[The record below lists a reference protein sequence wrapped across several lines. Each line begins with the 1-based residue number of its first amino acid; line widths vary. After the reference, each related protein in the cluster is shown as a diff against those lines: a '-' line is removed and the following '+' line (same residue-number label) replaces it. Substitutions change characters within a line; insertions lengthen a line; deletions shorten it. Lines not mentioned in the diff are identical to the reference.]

1 MSASSLQLR
10 ATEMLE
16 AASVG
21 ECLAPTLAA
30 TIAWLERLDAAAAS
44 GRKENSG
51 RAPAGGSGDT
61 AARAWPA
68 LKSALSHLRRAQL
81 APVAA
86 IDALEADARRLC
98 GGAAATPAVTAA
110 STEANAY
117 IAALRS
123 LGSEALQP
131 TAGGGLARRASA
143 SSKSST

>member
-1 MSASSLQLR
+1 
-10 ATEMLE
+10 MLE

-131 TAGGGLARRASA
+131 TAG
-143 SSKSST
+143 